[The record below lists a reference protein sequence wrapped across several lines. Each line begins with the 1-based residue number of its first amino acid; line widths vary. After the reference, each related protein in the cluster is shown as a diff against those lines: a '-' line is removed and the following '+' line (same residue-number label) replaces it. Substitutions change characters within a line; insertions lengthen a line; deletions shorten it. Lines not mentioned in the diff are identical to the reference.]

1 MILMPRLQD
10 PLEGVGDRSLGSID
24 RWPPGFA
31 RRTPGRYIAVP
42 MDASPPAVTRSRA
55 SRSYWLCQLGGWG
68 LYVMPQAGFATKI
81 LNLPLGRSLLELTMF
96 AAVGVALTHM
106 LRGVLL
112 RRAWARLPL
121 LALAPRILGMALL
134 LSLPMAAV
142 MHHMSI
148 AALSDLQQMDI
159 ENLHIPA
166 EMLPWARDLIL
177 VLNSTALFTGWAVLY
192 LTITGLRDRRSAA
205 LRQSELTRALQLA
218 ELRLLKSQLNPH
230 FLFNSLNSVRALI
243 ADDPVCAQKAV
254 TQLARTLRYALTAGR
269 EELVTLAREL
279 EIVED
284 YLALESLRF
293 GERLRIERD
302 LAPEAMGV
310 RVPVMLLQTVVENAI
325 KHGIAELPAGG
336 DLRIVAALR
345 GGTLHID
352 VENTRPE
359 RPASIF
365 RSEGEG
371 IGLDNAAERLRLLF
385 GARAN
390 LDLDLSRVEV
400 AVARIRI
407 PETA

>member
-1 MILMPRLQD
+1 
-10 PLEGVGDRSLGSID
+10 
-24 RWPPGFA
+24 
-31 RRTPGRYIAVP
+31 
-42 MDASPPAVTRSRA
+42 MDASPHAVTQPDA

-68 LYVMPQAGFATKI
+68 LYAMAEATAATKI
-81 LNLPLGRSLLELTMF
+81 LRLPLGRSLLELAVF
-96 AAVGVALTHM
+96 AALGVALTHT
-106 LRGVLL
+106 LRGFLR

-121 LALAPRILGMALL
+121 RALAPRILGMALL
-134 LSLPMAAV
+134 LSLPLAAITDY
-142 MHHMSI
+142 MSI
-148 AALSDLQQMDI
+148 AALWAPEQVDI
-159 ENLHIPA
+159 QNLHVPPGMIHQ
-166 EMLPWARDLIL
+166 ARGLFL
-177 VLNSTALFTGWAVLY
+177 VLDVTVLFTVWTVLY
-192 LTITGLRDRRSAA
+192 LTISALRDHRSAA

-243 ADDPVCAQKAV
+243 ADDPAGAQKAV
-254 TQLARTLRYALTAGR
+254 TQLARTLRYTLTAGR

-293 GERLRIERD
+293 GQRLRIERD
-302 LAPEAMGV
+302 LAPEALGV

-352 VENTRPE
+352 VENTRPQKTA
-359 RPASIF
+359 RVF

-371 IGLDNAAERLRLLF
+371 VGLENAGERLRLLF
-385 GARAN
+385 GAKAN

-407 PETA
+407 PETS

>member
-1 MILMPRLQD
+1 
-10 PLEGVGDRSLGSID
+10 
-24 RWPPGFA
+24 
-31 RRTPGRYIAVP
+31 
-42 MDASPPAVTRSRA
+42 VTRPHA
-55 SRSYWLCQLGGWG
+55 SRGYWLCQLGGWG
-68 LYVMPQAGFATKI
+68 LYGGVEAGVATKV
-81 LNLPLGRSLLELTMF
+81 LHLPLGRTLLELVIY
-96 AAVGVALTHM
+96 AALAVGLTHI
-106 LRGVLL
+106 LRGVLR

-121 LALAPRILGMALL
+121 YALAPRILGMALL
-134 LSLPMAAV
+134 LSVPLAV
-142 MHHMSI
+142 VTDYLAI
-148 AALSDLQQMDI
+148 AALWTPEQVDVR
-159 ENLHIPA
+159 NLHIPPGVIHQA
-166 EMLPWARDLIL
+166 HALIL
-177 VLNSTALFTGWAVLY
+177 VLNVTVLFTVWAVLY
-192 LTITGLRDRRSAA
+192 LTITALRDQRSAA

-243 ADDPVCAQKAV
+243 AEDPAGAQKAV
-254 TQLARTLRYALTAGR
+254 TQLARTLRYTLTAGH

-293 GERLRIERD
+293 GERLRIQRD
-302 LAPEAMGV
+302 LAPEAMAV

-345 GGTLHID
+345 NGTLYID

-359 RPASIF
+359 KTERIF

-371 IGLDNAAERLRLLF
+371 VGLDNAAERLRLLF
-385 GARAN
+385 GTKAN
-390 LDLDLSRVEV
+390 LDLDLSRVEI
-400 AVARIRI
+400 AIARIRI

>member
-1 MILMPRLQD
+1 
-10 PLEGVGDRSLGSID
+10 
-24 RWPPGFA
+24 
-31 RRTPGRYIAVP
+31 
-42 MDASPPAVTRSRA
+42 MDAALDVVTRPSRG
-55 SRSYWLCQLGGWG
+55 YWLCQFGGWTFYFVLQTLG
-68 LYVMPQAGFATKI
+68 AAQIALR
-81 LNLPLGRSLLELTMF
+81 PLGKIVLEIGVV
-96 AAVGVALTHM
+96 AALGLVLSHLMREFLRPRPSVRLRLWAL
-106 LRGVLL
+106 V
-112 RRAWARLPL
+112 
-121 LALAPRILGMALL
+121 PRILGMALL
-134 LSLPMAAV
+134 FSLPMAAII
-142 MHHMSI
+142 HYTAINALWGLSQINAQNLRI
-148 AALSDLQQMDI
+148 A
-159 ENLHIPA
+159 P
-166 EMLPWARDLIL
+166 EMLEWAQWFVL
-177 VLNSTALFTGWAVLY
+177 VVNHTALFSLWAVLY
-192 LTITGLRDRRSAA
+192 LTVTAVRDQRSAA
-205 LRQSELTRALQLA
+205 LRQSELARALQTS

-243 ADDPVCAQKAV
+243 ADDPARAQTAV
-254 TQLARTLRYALTAGR
+254 TQLARTLRYTLTAGR

-336 DLRIVAALR
+336 DLRIVVALR

-359 RPASIF
+359 KAKIVYRG
-365 RSEGEG
+365 EGEG
-371 IGLDNAAERLRLLF
+371 VGLDNAAERLRLLF

-390 LDLDLSRVEV
+390 LDLDLSRAEV

>member
-1 MILMPRLQD
+1 M
-10 PLEGVGDRSLGSID
+10 LEAGV
-24 RWPPGFA
+24 
-31 RRTPGRYIAVP
+31 
-42 MDASPPAVTRSRA
+42 
-55 SRSYWLCQLGGWG
+55 
-68 LYVMPQAGFATKI
+68 ATKI
-81 LNLPLGRSLLELTMF
+81 LRLPLGRSLLELAVF
-96 AAVGVALTHM
+96 AALGAALTHM
-106 LRGVLL
+106 LRGVLR

-121 LALAPRILGMALL
+121 RALAPRILGLALL
-134 LSLPMAAV
+134 LSLPLAAITNY
-142 MHHMSI
+142 MSI
-148 AALSDLQQMDI
+148 AALWTPEQLDI
-159 ENLHIPA
+159 QNVHIPSGIIHQ
-166 EMLPWARDLIL
+166 ARGVIL
-177 VLNSTALFTGWAVLY
+177 VLDVTVLFIVWAVLY
-192 LTITGLRDRRSAA
+192 LTITALRDQRSAA

-243 ADDPVCAQKAV
+243 AEDPAGAQKAV
-254 TQLARTLRYALTAGR
+254 TQLARTLRYTLTAGR
-269 EELVTLAREL
+269 EEFVTLAREL

-293 GERLRIERD
+293 GDRLRIERD

-310 RVPVMLLQTVVENAI
+310 QVPVMLLQTVVENAI

-359 RPASIF
+359 ENERKL
-365 RSEGEG
+365 RSKGEG
-371 IGLDNAAERLRLLF
+371 VGLDNAAERLRLLF
-385 GARAN
+385 GAKAK

-407 PETA
+407 PDTA

>member
-1 MILMPRLQD
+1 
-10 PLEGVGDRSLGSID
+10 
-24 RWPPGFA
+24 
-31 RRTPGRYIAVP
+31 
-42 MDASPPAVTRSRA
+42 MDASPHAVTRPPA
-55 SRSYWLCQLGGWG
+55 SPGYWLCQLGGWG
-68 LYVMPQAGFATKI
+68 LYATVEASAATKV
-81 LNLPLGRSLLELTMF
+81 LHLPLGRSLLELAVF
-96 AAVGVALTHM
+96 AALGVALTHV
-106 LRGVLL
+106 LRGVLR

-121 LALAPRILGMALL
+121 RALAPRILGMALL
-134 LSLPMAAV
+134 LSLPVAAILD
-142 MHHMSI
+142 HMSI
-148 AALSDLQQMDI
+148 AALWAPEQVDI
-159 ENLHIPA
+159 PELHIPPG
-166 EMLPWARDLIL
+166 MIHQARGLIL
-177 VLNSTALFTGWAVLY
+177 VVDVTVLFTVWAAVY
-192 LTITGLRDRRSAA
+192 LTITALRDQRSAA
-205 LRQSELTRALQLA
+205 LRQSELTRALQVA

-243 ADDPVCAQKAV
+243 ADDPAGAQKAV
-254 TQLARTLRYALTAGR
+254 TQLARTLRYTLTAGR

-302 LAPEAMGV
+302 LAPEALGV

-359 RPASIF
+359 KTGSVF

-371 IGLDNAAERLRLLF
+371 VGLDNAAERLRLLF
-385 GARAN
+385 GAKAN

-407 PETA
+407 PDTA

>member
-1 MILMPRLQD
+1 MVEVSVATNILH
-10 PLEGVGDRSLGSID
+10 
-24 RWPPGFA
+24 
-31 RRTPGRYIAVP
+31 
-42 MDASPPAVTRSRA
+42 
-55 SRSYWLCQLGGWG
+55 
-68 LYVMPQAGFATKI
+68 
-81 LNLPLGRSLLELTMF
+81 LPLGRSALELAVF
-96 AAVGVALTHM
+96 AACGVALTHM
-106 LRGVLL
+106 LRGLL
-112 RRAWARLPL
+112 RWRAWARLPL
-121 LALAPRILGMALL
+121 RALVPRILGMALL
-134 LSLPMAAV
+134 LSLPLVAITNY
-142 MHHMSI
+142 MSI
-148 AALSDLQQMDI
+148 AALWVPERVDI
-159 ENLHIPA
+159 QNLHIPPG
-166 EMLPWARDLIL
+166 MIHQVRGLIL
-177 VLNSTALFTGWAVLY
+177 VLNVTALFIVWAVLY
-192 LTITGLRDRRSAA
+192 LTITALRDQRSAA
-205 LRQSELTRALQLA
+205 LRQSELARALQFA

-243 ADDPVCAQKAV
+243 ADDPAGAQKAV
-254 TQLARTLRYALTAGR
+254 TQLARTLRYTLTAGR

-302 LAPEAMGV
+302 LAPEAMAV

-336 DLRIVAALR
+336 NLRIVAALR
-345 GGTLHID
+345 SGTLHID

-359 RPASIF
+359 KTASVV

-371 IGLDNAAERLRLLF
+371 VGLDNAAERLRLLF
-385 GARAN
+385 GAQAN

>member
-1 MILMPRLQD
+1 MA
-10 PLEGVGDRSLGSID
+10 EVS
-24 RWPPGFA
+24 
-31 RRTPGRYIAVP
+31 V
-42 MDASPPAVTRSRA
+42 
-55 SRSYWLCQLGGWG
+55 
-68 LYVMPQAGFATKI
+68 ATKV
-81 LNLPLGRSLLELTMF
+81 LRLPLGRTLLELTVF
-96 AAVGVALTHM
+96 AGLGVALTHV
-106 LRGVLL
+106 LREFL
-112 RRAWARLPL
+112 RRRGGARLPL
-121 LALAPRILGMALL
+121 RALAPRILGMAVL
-134 LSLPMAAV
+134 LSLPLAAIANY
-142 MHHMSI
+142 MSI
-148 AALSDLQQMDI
+148 AALWVPEQVDI
-159 ENLHIPA
+159 QNLHIPPGLIHQA
-166 EMLPWARDLIL
+166 RGLIVVLDVTMLFI
-177 VLNSTALFTGWAVLY
+177 VWAVLY
-192 LTITGLRDRRSAA
+192 LTITALRDQRSAA

-243 ADDPVCAQKAV
+243 ADDPTGAQKAV
-254 TQLARTLRYALTAGR
+254 TQLARTLRYTLTAGR

-293 GERLRIERD
+293 GERLRIQRD

-345 GGTLHID
+345 DGTLHID

-359 RPASIF
+359 KIGSVF

-371 IGLDNAAERLRLLF
+371 VGLDNAAERLRLLF
-385 GARAN
+385 GAKAN
-390 LDLDLSRVEV
+390 LDLDLSRVQV

>member
-1 MILMPRLQD
+1 
-10 PLEGVGDRSLGSID
+10 
-24 RWPPGFA
+24 
-31 RRTPGRYIAVP
+31 
-42 MDASPPAVTRSRA
+42 
-55 SRSYWLCQLGGWG
+55 
-68 LYVMPQAGFATKI
+68 
-81 LNLPLGRSLLELTMF
+81 
-96 AAVGVALTHM
+96 
-106 LRGVLL
+106 
-112 RRAWARLPL
+112 
-121 LALAPRILGMALL
+121 
-134 LSLPMAAV
+134 
-142 MHHMSI
+142 
-148 AALSDLQQMDI
+148 
-159 ENLHIPA
+159 
-166 EMLPWARDLIL
+166 
-177 VLNSTALFTGWAVLY
+177 VLNSTALFTVWAVLY
-192 LTITGLRDRRSAA
+192 LTITALRDQRSAA

-243 ADDPVCAQKAV
+243 ADDPAGAQKAV
-254 TQLARTLRYALTAGR
+254 TQLARTLRYTLTAGR

-279 EIVED
+279 EIVDD

-336 DLRIVAALR
+336 DLRIIAALR

-359 RPASIF
+359 KATSVF

-371 IGLDNAAERLRLLF
+371 VGLDNAAERLRLLF
-385 GARAN
+385 GTKAN

-407 PETA
+407 PETT

>member
-1 MILMPRLQD
+1 VA
-10 PLEGVGDRSLGSID
+10 E
-24 RWPPGFA
+24 A
-31 RRTPGRYIAVP
+31 
-42 MDASPPAVTRSRA
+42 
-55 SRSYWLCQLGGWG
+55 G
-68 LYVMPQAGFATKI
+68 LATKI
-81 LNLPLGRSLLELTMF
+81 LHLPLGRTLLEL
-96 AAVGVALTHM
+96 AVYSALGVALTHM
-106 LRGVLL
+106 LRGLVR

-121 LALAPRILGMALL
+121 RALAPRILGIALL
-134 LSLPMAAV
+134 LSLPVAV
-142 MHHMSI
+142 VTNYMSI
-148 AALSDLQQMDI
+148 AALWVPDQLDI
-159 ENLHIPA
+159 VNLHIPPA
-166 EMLPWARDLIL
+166 MIHQARGLIL
-177 VLNSTALFTGWAVLY
+177 VLDVQALFTVWAVLY
-192 LTITGLRDRRSAA
+192 LAITSLRDQRSAA
-205 LRQSELTRALQLA
+205 LRQSELTRALHVA

-243 ADDPVCAQKAV
+243 ADDPAGAQKAI
-254 TQLARTLRYALTAGR
+254 THLARTLRYTLTAGR

-359 RPASIF
+359 KTERIF
-365 RSEGEG
+365 RSGGEG
-371 IGLDNAAERLRLLF
+371 VGLDNAAERLRLLF
-385 GARAN
+385 GAKAN

>member
-1 MILMPRLQD
+1 VA
-10 PLEGVGDRSLGSID
+10 E
-24 RWPPGFA
+24 A
-31 RRTPGRYIAVP
+31 
-42 MDASPPAVTRSRA
+42 
-55 SRSYWLCQLGGWG
+55 G
-68 LYVMPQAGFATKI
+68 LATKI
-81 LNLPLGRSLLELTMF
+81 LHLPLGRTLLEL
-96 AAVGVALTHM
+96 AVYSALGVALTHM
-106 LRGVLL
+106 LRGLVR

-121 LALAPRILGMALL
+121 RALAPRILGIALL
-134 LSLPMAAV
+134 LSLPVAAV
-142 MHHMSI
+142 TNYLSI
-148 AALSDLQQMDI
+148 AALWVPDQLDLV
-159 ENLHIPA
+159 NLHIPSA
-166 EMLPWARDLIL
+166 MIHQARGLIL
-177 VLNSTALFTGWAVLY
+177 VLDVQALFTVWAVLY
-192 LTITGLRDRRSAA
+192 LTITSLRDQRSAA
-205 LRQSELTRALQLA
+205 LRQSELTRALHVA

-243 ADDPVCAQKAV
+243 ADDPAGAQKAI
-254 TQLARTLRYALTAGR
+254 TQLARTLRYTLTAGR

-359 RPASIF
+359 KTERIF

-371 IGLDNAAERLRLLF
+371 VGLDNAAERLRLLF
-385 GARAN
+385 GAKAN

>member
-1 MILMPRLQD
+1 
-10 PLEGVGDRSLGSID
+10 
-24 RWPPGFA
+24 
-31 RRTPGRYIAVP
+31 
-42 MDASPPAVTRSRA
+42 MDASPPAVTRPHA

-68 LYVMPQAGFATKI
+68 LYGVVEASVATSA
-81 LNLPLGRSLLELTMF
+81 LRLPLGTSLLQLAVF
-96 AAVGVALTHM
+96 AALGVALTHL
-106 LRGVLL
+106 LRGLL
-112 RRAWARLPL
+112 RRRAWARLPL
-121 LALAPRILGMALL
+121 HALAPRILGMALL

-142 MHHMSI
+142 THYLSI
-148 AALSDLQQMDI
+148 AALWDPQQVDI
-159 ENLHIPA
+159 ATLHIPPG
-166 EMLPWARDLIL
+166 MIHLARDLVL
-177 VLNSTALFTGWAVLY
+177 VLNSTALFCAWAVCY
-192 LTITGLRDRRSAA
+192 LTITALRDQRSAA

-243 ADDPVCAQKAV
+243 ADDPAGAQRAV
-254 TQLARTLRYALTAGR
+254 TQLARTLRYTLSAGR
-269 EELVTLAREL
+269 EEFVTLAREL

-302 LAPEAMGV
+302 LAPEAMAV

-345 GGTLHID
+345 SGTLYID

-359 RPASIF
+359 KPGSAF
-365 RSEGEG
+365 RGEAG
-371 IGLDNAAERLRLLF
+371 GVGLDNAAERLRLLF
-385 GARAN
+385 GAKANLN
-390 LDLDLSRVEV
+390 LDLSHADV

-407 PETA
+407 PETV